1 MPANVDAPS
10 RNDGVTMRC
19 GVCGR
24 GFRPA
29 GRRRYCSDACRQ
41 AAFRRRRPPSPV
53 PLPSV
58 APGTARSS
66 RSVTVYECPACEAR
80 YVGEQRCAE
89 CGVFCRRI
97 GPGGHC
103 PHCDEP
109 VAVADLIAPERR

>member
-1 MPANVDAPS
+1 MPADLDAPS
-10 RNDGVTMRC
+10 CNDGVTMPC

-24 GFRPA
+24 GFPPG
-29 GRRRYCSDACRQ
+29 GRRRYCSEACRQ
-41 AAFRRRRPPSPV
+41 AAFRRRRPPLPAL
-53 PLPSV
+53 LPSV
-58 APGTARSS
+58 VAGTTRSS

-109 VAVADLIAPERR
+109 VAVADLIAHGGR